1 MAEMQRP
8 RRAPA
13 VERLIGE
20 ISKQDIRVKVF
31 GTVLGT
37 ESSLVILED
46 ETGKISVDTTE
57 QLKKGAKVIVFGRPI
72 ENKSK
77 LELQAEVVKDASGLN
92 EKLYKK
98 AHLLIAKGGL

>member
-20 ISKQDIRVKVF
+20 ISPEDIRVKVF
-31 GTVLGT
+31 GTIAGT
-37 ESSLVILED
+37 EKGLALLED
-46 ETGKISVDTTE
+46 DTGKIAVDAKE
-57 QLKKGAKVIVFGRPI
+57 QLKKGEKVMIFGRPI
-72 ENKSK
+72 KNNDS
-77 LELQAEVVKDASGLN
+77 LELQAEIVKSASGLN

-98 AHLLIAKGGL
+98 AHLLISKGGL